1 MTQVHYG
8 TVFHV
13 AGRPTADGA
22 VAALAEVPDRP
33 W

>member
-8 TVFHV
+8 DVFHV
-13 AGRPTADGA
+13 AGRPTAVG
-22 VAALAEVPDRP
+22 ALAEVPDRP